1 MIHTVGRIVLIVVV
15 LLFGFGLIADNWA
28 QDVPS
33 PLKTEKSGKFGTYLV
48 DSKGMT
54 LYIFDKDK
62 EAGKSTCYS
71 GCAKAWPLFAPEA
84 DDPSPMAPSASS
96 HVMTARSSTLIRASR
111 CITTEKTPK
120 PASLKVMGQGRFGGL
135 QSHSVETARPSNV
148 RPAPSP
154 LAVIPC
160 GGVSSFPSD

>member
-1 MIHTVGRIVLIVVV
+1 MNRTVGRIVLIVVS
-15 LLFGFGLIADNWA
+15 LLFGFGLIADIWA

-33 PLKTEKSGKFGTYLV
+33 PLKTAKSEKLGTYLV

-84 DDPSPMAPSASS
+84 DDPPPMAPLS
-96 HVMTARSSTLIRASR
+96 I
-111 CITTEKTPK
+111 ITRDDGTKQYSYKSK
-120 PASLKVMGQGRFGGL
+120 PLYYYRKDTKADPTKGNGRGKVWW
-135 QSHSVETARPSNV
+135 
-148 RPAPSP
+148 
-154 LAVIPC
+154 VIKP
-160 GGVSSFPSD
+160 

>member
-1 MIHTVGRIVLIVVV
+1 MIRKIGKIMLIVVV

-84 DDPSPMAPSASS
+84 DDPPPMAPLS
-96 HVMTARSSTLIRASR
+96 I
-111 CITTEKTPK
+111 ITRNDGTKQYSYKGK
-120 PASLKVMGQGRFGGL
+120 PLYHYRKDTKAGVLKGDGKGKVWW
-135 QSHSVETARPSNV
+135 
-148 RPAPSP
+148 
-154 LAVIPC
+154 VIKP
-160 GGVSSFPSD
+160 